1 VLSLY
6 FLASYGPRR
15 VGAQNPTYNIIYT
28 ATAFSIDFGFEN
40 GSSCVDGNSVVLTT
54 NGNDI
59 EATIIEGN
67 GTPFVVLVNN
77 VFKDVI
83 IKMSNCQDTVTVLTT
98 HDIEGMIDISM
109 GGGSDTV
116 NIGDAAFGVD
126 QIFKGMNLYGGSG
139 DDTLHVNDAAGV
151 NSKLDNVLTPG
162 TITGLL
168 NGPNAISSDI
178 HYGSFEIINI
188 DLSQASNS
196 FTIPSTAQDSV
207 TSITSQGM
215 DDTFVVNETMGELN
229 IDTGGG
235 DDKLYFYG
243 LGEHTVANIRG
254 GDGNDIIWV
263 DGTKDFSTDPPLN
276 TLSDSRLR
284 WSGGGGDDT
293 MHLYLRSI
301 GNSNID
307 IFDDL
312 DGVNDI
318 NIDCGQ
324 VACYI
329 LSRENFLANIH
340 NISDPNTTIERV
352 TLIRNSAGE
361 NAASINTVVLRLNG
375 GENQMYFDDT
385 FASMEV
391 FGGPLVDSKYHIF
404 SYDIHL

>member
-6 FLASYGPRR
+6 FLASCGPRR
-15 VGAQNPTYNIIYT
+15 VGAQSPTYSIIYT
-28 ATAFSIDFGFEN
+28 ATALSIDFGFED

-54 NGNDI
+54 NGDDI

-67 GTPFVVLVNN
+67 GTPFVVNVNK

-83 IKMSNCQDTVTVLTT
+83 IKMSDCQDTVTVLTT
-98 HDIEGMIDISM
+98 HDIEGTIDISM

-116 NIGDAAFGVD
+116 IIGDAVSGVE
-126 QIFKGMNLYGGSG
+126 QIFKGMNLSGGSG
-139 DDTLHVNDAAGV
+139 DDTLHVDDAAGV
-151 NSKLDNVLTPG
+151 NSKLDNVMTPG
-162 TITGLL
+162 TIMGLL

-178 HYGSFEIINI
+178 QYGSFEFINI
-188 DLSQASNS
+188 DLSQGANS
-196 FTIPSTAQDSV
+196 FTIPSTAQGSV
-207 TSITSQGM
+207 TSFTSQGM
-215 DDTFVVNETMGELN
+215 DDTFVVNETMGDLN
-229 IDTGGG
+229 IDTGDGN
-235 DDKLYFYG
+235 DKLYFYG
-243 LGEHTVANIRG
+243 LGEHMVANIRG
-254 GDGNDIIWV
+254 GNGNDIIWV

-293 MHLYLRSI
+293 MHFYLSSI

-324 VACYI
+324 VACYM
-329 LSRENFLANIH
+329 LSRENFLASIH
-340 NISDPNTTIERV
+340 NMSDPNTTMERV
-352 TLIRNSAGE
+352 NLVRNSAGE
-361 NAASINTVVLRLNG
+361 NTASINTVVLRLNG
-375 GENQMYFDDT
+375 GENQMFFDDT

-391 FGGPLVDSKYHIF
+391 FGGPLVDSKYQTKSF
-404 SYDIHL
+404 